1 MVLEEFKLIK
11 RVVGAAIIAV
21 GLVGFGSG
29 FGYLRTYYRENASN
43 LITVKGLAEK
53 IVRSDVAEV
62 SIKFS
67 NDKFEN
73 LEDLYKK
80 RAADKEKVV
89 SFLKAHNITDEE
101 IINFSVDTY
110 DYTEETKE
118 KSDLGAVI
126 STKKN
131 RYFRSNDE
139 FNIQTKQFEKV
150 NALKFDIMN
159 LLSENVFVTFDY
171 KYKLANFIDIKL
183 DLMKEASA
191 NARKNAE
198 VFVEPQGL
206 KIDDVVYLHQ
216 GEVTIRAE
224 DENEDVSSWNS
235 KRDKSINKKL
245 RLVVRAG
252 FSKKKI

>member
-1 MVLEEFKLIK
+1 MIK
-11 RVVGAAIIAV
+11 RVIGATIIAV

-29 FGYLRTYYRENASN
+29 FGYLRTYYRENTSN

-53 IVRSDVAEV
+53 IVRSDIAEISV
-62 SIKFS
+62 KFS
-67 NDKFEN
+67 NDKFKN

-80 RAADKEKVV
+80 RAADREKVLA
-89 SFLKAHNITDEE
+89 FLKEHGITDEE

-110 DYTEETKE
+110 DYTEETRE
-118 KSDLGAVI
+118 NTDSNTVI
-126 STKKN
+126 STRKD
-131 RYFRSNDE
+131 RYFRSSDE

-150 NALKFDIMN
+150 DALKFDIMN

-171 KYKLANFIDIKL
+171 KYKLTNFIDIKL

-191 NARKNAE
+191 NARRNAE

-206 KIDDVVYLHQ
+206 TIDDVMYLRQ

-235 KRDKSINKKL
+235 KRDKSVNKKL
-245 RLVVRAG
+245 RLVVHAG

>member
-1 MVLEEFKLIK
+1 MIK
-11 RVVGAAIIAV
+11 RMIGAAIIAI
-21 GLVGFGSG
+21 GLIG
-29 FGYLRTYYRENASN
+29 FGYFRTYYTQNTTN
-43 LITVKGLAEK
+43 LVTVKGLSEK
-53 IVRSDVAEV
+53 IVRSDVAEM

-67 NDKFEN
+67 NDKFEK

-80 RAADKEKVV
+80 RMADKEKVLR
-89 SFLKAHNITDEE
+89 FIKDHGITAEE
-101 IINFSVDTY
+101 IVNFSMDTY
-110 DYTEETKE
+110 DYTEETEDKLE
-118 KSDLGAVI
+118 SGVI

-139 FNIQTKQFEKV
+139 FILKTKQFEKV
-150 NALKFDIMN
+150 DAVKSDVMKLF
-159 LLSENVFVTFDY
+159 SENVFVTFDY
-171 KYKLANFIDIKL
+171 KYRLTNFIDIKL
-183 DLMKEASA
+183 GMMKEASA

-206 KIDDVVYLHQ
+206 KIGDVVYLNQ

-224 DENEDVSSWNS
+224 DENEDVSSWES
-235 KRDKSINKKL
+235 KKDKSINKKL